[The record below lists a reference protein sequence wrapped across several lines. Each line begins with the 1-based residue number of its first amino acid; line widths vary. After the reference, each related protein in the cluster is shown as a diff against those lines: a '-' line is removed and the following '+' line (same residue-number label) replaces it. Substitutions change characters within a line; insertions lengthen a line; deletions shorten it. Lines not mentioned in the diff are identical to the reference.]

1 MKIKPVHAAILLL
14 SSLIASSTAL
24 AAGALAIDENQG
36 DQWGFAYDHPSIS
49 AASDYALEECGAGC
63 EVVKTFSSGCAAY
76 AADQASGSTAYGWA
90 TADDGATAQSEALS
104 NCRSFGGNDCIVRS
118 WGCNSD

>member
-1 MKIKPVHAAILLL
+1 MKIKPVHAAILL
-14 SSLIASSTAL
+14 SSLMASSTAL

-63 EVVKTFSSGCAAY
+63 EVVKTFSTGY